1 MAARGEAVR
10 TLAATRTVH
19 SFSLVASRPVR
30 APLRGHHVVCD
41 HVGLRRTTVSTAVML
56 ILVVAWLLQAQS
68 PAGAAYAV
76 VSREG
81 RRPLPTTSVNGQ
93 DYVALDDLVSA
104 FALTVRADALAD
116 GFTIASRGRTLIAAA
131 NQPTVS
137 VSGRVVL
144 LPAPVAHIARRWL
157 VPVEFLQLALAP
169 LVDQRIQVRRPSR
182 LVIIGDLRV
191 PRVTARIEGAGAGT
205 RAVVDISPA
214 AAVSMAADGARII
227 LKVDGDALDLALP
240 TDGSGL
246 IEQMRPGEMNTI
258 IVQLAASAGPARL
271 SPQSPDAVPRV
282 VLEVQPATPA
292 ATATAS
298 PPAADSGAPRQNGP
312 APPPVSVESLSA
324 PRTGAQTVILD
335 PGHGGDDSG
344 TKSAGTQEKQLTLD
358 IARRVRAL
366 LEMHLGVHVML
377 TRDGD
382 TAVPLDAR
390 VAFANNHQGDLFLS
404 LHANAAPSPAVEG
417 SEVYYLQLDRE
428 GERARA
434 DAARTALAIP
444 VIGGGT
450 RTLDLIPW
458 ELAQARHLEA
468 SAMFANALA
477 ANLGARIPPGP
488 SPVRTA
494 PLRVLEGVNMPAA
507 LVEIA
512 FLSSPA
518 QAKLARSDAFKEM
531 TAQGLYDAI
540 VAFRRQSEETRPR

>member
-1 MAARGEAVR
+1 
-10 TLAATRTVH
+10 
-19 SFSLVASRPVR
+19 
-30 APLRGHHVVCD
+30 
-41 HVGLRRTTVSTAVML
+41 ML
-56 ILVVAWLLQAQS
+56 ILVVAWLLQAQG
-68 PAGAAYAV
+68 PAGGAYAV

-93 DYVALDDLVSA
+93 DYVAVDDLASA

-116 GFTIASRGRTLIAAA
+116 GFTIATRGRTLIAAA

-144 LPAPVAHIARRWL
+144 LPAPVAHLARRWL
-157 VPVEFLQLALAP
+157 VPVEFVQLALAP
-169 LVDQRIQVRRPSR
+169 LLDQRLQVRRPSR
-182 LVIIGDLRV
+182 LVIVGAIRV
-191 PRVTARIEGAGAGT
+191 PRVVARIEGAGAGT
-205 RAVVDISPA
+205 RAVLDISPP
-214 AAVSMAADGARII
+214 AAVSMTADGARIT
-227 LKVDGDALDLALP
+227 LKVDADALDLALP
-240 TDGSGL
+240 TDGSGR
-246 IEQMRPGEMNTI
+246 IEQIRPGETNPIT
-258 IVQLAASAGPARL
+258 VQLAANAGAARL
-271 SPQSPDAVPRV
+271 SPQSTDAAPRV
-282 VLEVQPATPA
+282 VLEVQPSTPPATASTPA
-292 ATATAS
+292 A
-298 PPAADSGAPRQNGP
+298 DGGAPRQNGP
-312 APPPVSVESLSA
+312 APPAVSVESLTA

-344 TKSAGTQEKQLTLD
+344 TKSGGTQEKQLTLD

-434 DAARTALAIP
+434 DAARTAVAIP

-477 ANLGARIPPGP
+477 AGLGARIPSGP

-518 QAKLARSDAFKEM
+518 QAKLARSDEFKEM

-540 VAFRRQSEETRPR
+540 AAFRRQSEETRPR